1 MRGNMRKLYQILPQ
15 FFSYMRKVLVG
26 RTMAYD
32 INYGQPK
39 MLDYLYH
46 HDGCMQKDFAVEFSM
61 EPPTVSSVLR
71 TMENRGLLRRERSSS
86 SARVVN
92 VYITEKGKEV
102 QHYLQDIYDQLE
114 EQCFEG
120 FTEAERQAFYESLEK
135 IYANLQKYRS

>member
-1 MRGNMRKLYQILPQ
+1 MRKLYQILPQ
-15 FFSYMRKVLVG
+15 FFFFMRKVLVG
-26 RTMAYD
+26 RTMVYD

-92 VYITEKGKEV
+92 VYITDKGREI
-102 QHYLQDIYDQLE
+102 QHYLQKIYDQLE

-120 FTEAERQAFYESLEK
+120 FTQEERQEFYKGLER
-135 IYANLQKYRS
+135 IYTNLQKYKNE